1 MIRIL
6 EESAADTAARDALL
20 DAAFGAARFGKT
32 CERLREDRMPA
43 QGLALV
49 AKDGDRVIGT
59 LRFWHVDAGPGRS
72 ALLLGPLAV
81 AAGYRSAGI
90 GAQLMRVGLSKAA
103 MLDHDAVLLVGDAAY
118 YGRFGFEARFTE
130 RLWLPGTYEAGRFL
144 GLELTPG
151 ALEGAAGL
159 VSATGNRVEKPDLF
173 VLIAREMTLP
183 RRRLAA

>member
-6 EESAADTAARDALL
+6 EENAADAAAREALL
-20 DAAFGAARFGKT
+20 DAAFGDARFGKT

-59 LRFWHVDAGPGRS
+59 LRFWHIEAGPGRS

-90 GAQLMRVGLSKAA
+90 GRQLMRVGLAKAA
-103 MLDHDAVLLVGDAAY
+103 MLDHDVVLLVGDAAY
-118 YGRFGFEARFTE
+118 YGRFGFEPRFTE
-130 RLWLPGTYEAGRFL
+130 RLWLPGAYEAERFL
-144 GLELTPG
+144 GLELKPG
-151 ALEGAAGL
+151 ALRGAAGL
-159 VSATGNRVEKPDLF
+159 VAATGDRMEKPDLLA
-173 VLIAREMTLP
+173 LIARETTRVP
-183 RRRLAA
+183 TQLAA